1 MLFKLSVFSG
11 LSIGI
16 GVCIGWLR
24 FYKMDRSY
32 LPFLLLLTL
41 GFISELGSLAMVKH
55 HGSNIAI
62 LNIYSLAEVLLFLWQ
77 FNNWQSQRPY
87 RRKLLLT
94 TFAAVAFWAAEWM
107 YRGTLWQPFSG
118 CIILFA
124 ATLIFLSMAI
134 VVRQLYPLL
143 LPLRSNALFIIG
155 LGLIFCNTCT
165 VITET
170 CWLLLPGTMAAPMRA
185 MVVIFAAVNFL
196 SNLLFIWS
204 IFYIPPR
211 FRYIFRSSSAV

>member
-41 GFISELGSLAMVKH
+41 GFISELASMIIARNR
-55 HGSNIAI
+55 GSNIVI
-62 LNIYSLAEVLLFLWQ
+62 FNIYSLAEVLLFLWQ

-87 RRKLLLT
+87 RRKLLLA
-94 TFAAVAFWAAEWM
+94 TFAVVVLWVAEWM
-107 YRGTLWQPFSG
+107 YRGTLRQPFSG

-124 ATLIFLSMAI
+124 TTLIFLSMAI
-134 VVRQLYPLL
+134 VAKQLYPLL
-143 LPLRSNALFIIG
+143 IPLHSNALFIIG

-170 CWLLLPGTMAAPMRA
+170 CWLLLPAASATSMRV
-185 MVVIFAAVNFL
+185 MVVIFAAVNLL
-196 SNLLFIWS
+196 SNLLLIWS

-211 FRYIFRSSSAV
+211 FRYIFRS